1 MKMVITVALVIRMM
15 IVAHLTSRYLDWAWI
30 LGQKDFLRIIQHGF
44 VSEGLNC
51 TEALKFQTN
60 LHLKTVTSS
69 AFKIICL
76 SSSSYFPQIWLT
88 VPLHFNHF
96 IATFIAYFTFTFTFT
111 WQHSLSSN
119 IMNSSKTLPQV
130 ESQTVPLHFT
140 PFLGILSGAALTLL
154 LIAILVVL
162 IIRWLLKSDVKRQW
176 PWSQEKDPWSPTC
189 WSHPQVQRIRYWV
202 SGADIFFLDQ
212 LNPANGWPQA
222 KILVFTTLL

>member
-1 MKMVITVALVIRMM
+1 MSK
-15 IVAHLTSRYLDWAWI
+15 
-30 LGQKDFLRIIQHGF
+30 
-44 VSEGLNC
+44 GLNC

-96 IATFIAYFTFTFTFT
+96 IATFIAYFTFT
-111 WQHSLSSN
+111 WKHSLSSN

-176 PWSQEKDPWSPTC
+176 PWSQEKAPWSP
-189 WSHPQVQRIRYWV
+189 PPVKENLLFFV
-202 SGADIFFLDQ
+202 SWD
-212 LNPANGWPQA
+212 WW
-222 KILVFTTLL
+222 

>member
-1 MKMVITVALVIRMM
+1 MSK
-15 IVAHLTSRYLDWAWI
+15 
-30 LGQKDFLRIIQHGF
+30 
-44 VSEGLNC
+44 GLNC

-76 SSSSYFPQIWLT
+76 FSYSSYFSQIWLT

-96 IATFIAYFTFTFTFT
+96 IATFIAYFIFTFTFT
-111 WQHSLSSN
+111 WQHSLSPN

-162 IIRWLLKSDVKRQW
+162 IIRWLLKGVKRQ
-176 PWSQEKDPWSPTC
+176 
-189 WSHPQVQRIRYWV
+189 
-202 SGADIFFLDQ
+202 
-212 LNPANGWPQA
+212 
-222 KILVFTTLL
+222 